1 MPKAASIRWH
11 EKCLSPSL
19 PFCALAAFFKS
30 MPLPL
35 STYRIQLQPS
45 FGFDAVAELAG
56 YLSELGVTHLYASPY
71 LQAAPGS
78 THGYDVLDHRQP
90 NEELGGFAGHER
102 MCAALG
108 QANLGQVLDIVPN
121 HMSIASR
128 GNRWWWDVLENG
140 QASVYASYFDVDW
153 QPPEERLRNLVL
165 LPVLGEHFGRVLD
178 ERQIQLVRDGGSFN
192 FQYFDHVFPLA
203 PRSQNDLL
211 MAAAQKIGSDELAFL
226 ADAFA
231 SLPLSTT
238 TDRRRVLLRHRDKEV
253 LRRLLDRLCREQP
266 AAARAID
273 ETIADLNA
281 DPLALAAL
289 LDRQNYRLAF
299 WRTAGEELVY
309 RRFFDINTLASLR
322 MEEAHVFEDT
332 HELVL
337 NWLEQCV
344 IDGLRIDHPDGLRDP
359 EGYFHRIRQRSPN
372 CWLVVE
378 KILESGEW
386 LPSTWPVHGTT
397 GYDFLN
403 RLTGILVEPQAETAL
418 TSFYHEF
425 TGQAESYE
433 EIVHRS
439 KQQVLRES
447 FSTDVFRLSSLLQ
460 QICERHTR
468 FRDYTRREV
477 HAAVREVVACFP
489 VYRSYARAESG
500 VLSENDAKYVEHAIS
515 AAQAQRPDLD
525 SELFK
530 FVRELLL
537 LRVPGELEN
546 QFVMRFQQMTGP
558 VMAKGV
564 EDTAFYNFNR
574 LAALNEVGGD
584 PGRFGLSLQQFHWNC
599 LETQKTWPHSML
611 TTTTHDTKR
620 SEDVRARICVL
631 SEFTGEWT
639 AAVKKW
645 AERNERHKAGGLP
658 DRNFEYLFYQ
668 TLVGAWPLSADRALA
683 YAEKA
688 IREAKAHTT
697 WLQPQPEY
705 ESAVAGFVRA
715 CLEDSSFTQ
724 QVEAFVEPI
733 AAAGRVLS
741 LAQVLVKLT
750 TPGVPDIYQGNE
762 LWDLS
767 LVDPD
772 NRRPVD
778 FASRRRLLQELS
790 SLSVA
795 EIVARSNEG
804 LPKLWLT
811 TKTLKLRR
819 EHPEWFGA
827 EGDYSPI
834 WVAGVGAQQAIA
846 YQRGAGCIVVAPLR
860 GRRTDWGDST
870 IHLPAGTWRH
880 VLTGE
885 AFESQTLPLNSLW
898 RSFPV
903 ALLTRT

>member
-1 MPKAASIRWH
+1 
-11 EKCLSPSL
+11 
-19 PFCALAAFFKS
+19 

-35 STYRIQLQPS
+35 STYRIQLQPA
-45 FGFDAVAELAG
+45 FGFDAVAELAS
-56 YLSELGVTHLYASPY
+56 YLAGLGVSHLYASPY

-108 QANLGQVLDIVPN
+108 EAKLGQVLDIVPN

-140 QASVYASYFDVDW
+140 QSSLYATYFDVDW

-165 LPVLGEHFGRVLD
+165 LPVLGEHFGRVVE

-192 FQYFDHVFPLA
+192 FQYFDHVFPVA
-203 PRSQNDLL
+203 PRSQTDLL
-211 MAAAQKIGSDELAFL
+211 MAAAAKIGSDELAFL
-226 ADAFA
+226 ADAFGK
-231 SLPLSTT
+231 LPLSTS
-238 TDRRRVLLRHRDKEV
+238 TDRRSVLIRHRDKEV

-266 AAARAID
+266 AAGQAID
-273 ETIADLNA
+273 EEIARLNA
-281 DPLALAAL
+281 DTVALAAL

-322 MEEAHVFEDT
+322 MEELHVFEDT
-332 HELVL
+332 HSLVL
-337 NWLEQCV
+337 EWVERGV

-359 EGYFHRIRQRSPN
+359 EGYFRRIRERSPG

-378 KILESGEW
+378 KILEPGEW

-403 RLTGILVEPQAETAL
+403 RAAGLLVDPESEPAITA
-418 TSFYHEF
+418 FYQEF
-425 TGQAESYE
+425 TGQTESYE
-433 EIVHRS
+433 EVVQRS

-447 FSTDVFRLSSLLQ
+447 FSTDIFRLSSLLL

-468 FRDYTRREV
+468 YRDYTRREV
-477 HAAVREVVACFP
+477 HATVREIVACFP
-489 VYRSYARAESG
+489 VYRTYARAESG
-500 VLSENDAKYVEHAIS
+500 ALSESDARYIEQTID
-515 AAQAQRPDLD
+515 AAQAHRPDLD
-525 SELFK
+525 AELCK
-530 FVRELLL
+530 FVRDLLL
-537 LRVPGELEN
+537 LRLPGELEN

-564 EDTAFYNFNR
+564 EDTSFYNFNR
-574 LAALNEVGGD
+574 LVALNEVGGD
-584 PGRFGLSLQQFHWNC
+584 PSRFGLSLQQFHWNC
-599 LETQKTWPHSML
+599 LETQKSWPHSML
-611 TTTTHDTKR
+611 ATTTHDTKR
-620 SEDVRARICVL
+620 SEDVRARLCALTEIP
-631 SEFTGEWT
+631 SEWASAVRRWATRNQQHKTGE
-639 AAVKKW
+639 
-645 AERNERHKAGGLP
+645 LP
-658 DRNFEYLFYQ
+658 DRNFEYLLYQ
-668 TLVGAWPLSADRALA
+668 NLVGAWPLTVDRALA

-697 WLQPQPEY
+697 WLQPQAEY
-705 ESAVAGFVRA
+705 EAAVMDFVRGILGDA
-715 CLEDSSFTQ
+715 EFVND
-724 QVEAFVEPI
+724 VESFVEPL

-741 LAQVLVKLT
+741 LTQALVKLT
-750 TPGVPDIYQGNE
+750 SPGVPDIYQGNE

-778 FASRRRLLQELS
+778 FALRRRLLTELPT
-790 SLSVA
+790 LSPA
-795 EIVARSNEG
+795 EIVRRTTEG

-811 TKTLKLRR
+811 RQALELRR

-827 EGDYSPI
+827 DGVYSPV
-834 WVAGVGAQQAIA
+834 WAKGQSAASVVAFR
-846 YQRGAGCIVVAPLR
+846 RGEGCIAAAPLR
-860 GRRTDWGDST
+860 GFKRPGQWEDTSVE
-870 IHLPAGTWRH
+870 LPPGAWRN
-880 VLTGE
+880 VLSKE
-885 AFESQTLPLNSLW
+885 IWEQERIPVASLW
-898 RSFPV
+898 GVFPV
-903 ALLTRT
+903 ALLVNLS